1 MNNNLRSI
9 QNVGSEGFE
18 IELIVRDGRV
28 VDALGAEG
36 FINKWGY
43 ISPQQKEYF
52 RDTIGKQRITKP
64 LRRVDGSHYVPIS
77 FEEAFNEIAQ
87 RIISVSHDEN
97 LFLVSSTLTNEEL
110 YSAQKLA
117 REGAKTNQIN
127 SIQYW
132 SKHHLQSITD
142 CNISLCELTETKYID
157 IYNSNAS
164 DISDGINNL
173 INIAQKT
180 NNTKIREI
188 LYDYEG
194 KEFLLLSK
202 AIIDYQLYDNSIVS
216 NTKNL
221 DNLKH
226 RLSFHEEISEEEAIR
241 RLKIASN
248 RKAIYIFKEDT
259 VNIPV
264 INEAINFLMLSGMLG
279 QLYTGILIIR
289 TECNSEGIFDM
300 GCLPTLG
307 VGRQQLN
314 TTIDTNS
321 IMHDGSIKNVF
332 IFDNMD
338 KPLNGVNLEHTEF
351 VVRQAAFI
359 DQNCEADLI
368 MPASFH
374 YEIGGTFTNT
384 CHNIQKFN
392 SVLSSPLQYNS
403 LEQYSKIMHLLEVE
417 HPKTNTDIFFE
428 IISLLKKECCQR
440 PFDGLINN

>member
-1 MNNNLRSI
+1 MNNSLLSI
-9 QNVGSEGFE
+9 QNIGSEGFE
-18 IELIVRDGRV
+18 IELIVEEGRI
-28 VDALGAEG
+28 VDALGVEG
-36 FINKWGY
+36 IINKWGY
-43 ISPQQKEYF
+43 ISPQQKNYF
-52 RDTIGKQRITKP
+52 RETSEKQRITQPMK
-64 LRRVDGSHYVPIS
+64 RVDDCRYIPIS
-77 FEEAFNEIAQ
+77 FEEAFSEIAQ
-87 RIISVSHDEN
+87 RITSVNHDEN

-117 REGAKTNQIN
+117 RKGAKTNQIN

-132 SKHHLQSITD
+132 NKPHLQSITD
-142 CNISLCELTETKYID
+142 CNVALCELTETNHIY
-157 IYNSNAS
+157 IYNANAS

-173 INIAQKT
+173 INIAQNT
-180 NNTKIREI
+180 NETKVREI
-188 LYDYEG
+188 INDYDG
-194 KEFLLLSK
+194 REFLLLNK

-216 NTKNL
+216 NIKNL

-226 RLSFHEEISEEEAIR
+226 RLSLIEEMSEEEAIR
-241 RLKIASN
+241 RVKIASN
-248 RKAIYIFKEDT
+248 RKAIYIFKEDPA
-259 VNIPV
+259 NIPI

-279 QLYTGILIIR
+279 QLYTGILVIR

-300 GCLPTLG
+300 GCIPTLG

-314 TTIDTNS
+314 TTIDSNKMMT
-321 IMHDGSIKNVF
+321 DGEIKNVF

-338 KPLNGVNLEHTEF
+338 KPINEINLKQTEF
-351 VVRQAAFI
+351 IVRQSAFI
-359 DQNCEADLI
+359 DPNCEANLI

-392 SVLSSPLQYNS
+392 PALNSTLQYNS
-403 LEQYSKIMHLLEVE
+403 LEQYSNIMHLLGVE
-417 HPKTNTDIFFE
+417 HPQTNIDIFFE